1 MCGVYDRKMK
11 LLPAFRSS
19 LQGFSL
25 AVEDYEEVLNN
36 VWWNDA
42 LSSYTGPAR
51 IPFLENDN
59 GSFDMKTSQFRTI
72 YKHCKLQT

>member
-11 LLPAFRSS
+11 LLPDFRSS

-51 IPFLENDN
+51 IHDNDN
-59 GSFDMKTSQFRTI
+59 GSFDIKTSQFRTI